1 MMAEL
6 WRLPP
11 RCRLI
16 VQHTEGEMAKTVIHT
31 EDAPKSFAGY
41 SQAIKS
47 NGLVFVSGR
56 GPFDTKTGEVVGTTI
71 L

>member
-1 MMAEL
+1 
-6 WRLPP
+6 
-11 RCRLI
+11 
-16 VQHTEGEMAKTVIHT
+16 MAKTVIQT

-47 NGLVFVSGR
+47 NSLVFVSGR